1 MKTKIGSILLVFC
14 MMISILGSNNIPA
27 DAAGKIRLN
36 KKAVTLQVGKKIQLS
51 LKNIPKNGKVTWRST
66 AKSKAA
72 VSRKGIVTAKKR
84 GKATIKARLVY
95 KSGGK
100 KRTRNFSCKVTITK
114 KKAATKKKTTTGQ
127 KNTEQKNTEQGAVGK
142 SLVVYFS
149 APVQERSGQVDG
161 ISSASRT
168 DRGEIYKGNTE
179 YIAELI
185 SKETKADMFEIIPQN
200 PYANTYEQ
208 MVQRA
213 QQEQEKDGRPAIKNK
228 INNISQYDT
237 IYVGYPIW
245 WSDMPQIMYTFF
257 DTYDLKGKNIIPF
270 CTHAGSGLSGT
281 VGRIK
286 RLEPQATVYQG
297 LAIYRTDVTSSD
309 SKVKSWIEK
318 KAK

>member
-14 MMISILGSNNIPA
+14 MMASIWGSNYIPVS
-27 DAAGKIRLN
+27 AAGRIQLN
-36 KKAVTLQVGKKIQLS
+36 KAAVTLRVGEKQRLY
-51 LKNIPKNGKVTWRST
+51 LKNIPKNGKVTWKSVS
-66 AKSKAA
+66 KSKAT
-72 VSRKGIVTAKKR
+72 VSKKGIVTARKQGR
-84 GKATIKARLVY
+84 TTIKARLVY

-100 KRTRNFSCKVTITK
+100 KRTKNFSCKVTITK
-114 KKAATKKKTTTGQ
+114 KKTA
-127 KNTEQKNTEQGAVGK
+127 GK

-168 DRGEIYKGNTE
+168 SKGKTYKGNTE

-185 SKETKADMFEIIPQN
+185 SKETKADMFEIVPQN
-200 PYANTYEQ
+200 AYADTYEP
-208 MVQRA
+208 MVRRA
-213 QQEQEKDGRPAIKNK
+213 EQEQEKDERPAIINK
-228 INNISQYDT
+228 IKNISQYDT
-237 IYVGYPIW
+237 VYVGYPIW

-286 RLEPQATVYQG
+286 KLEPQATVYKG
-297 LAIYRTDVTSSD
+297 LGIYRTDVTSSD
-309 SKVKSWIEK
+309 SKVKSWIK
-318 KAK
+318 KKSK

>member
-1 MKTKIGSILLVFC
+1 MKRKIVSILLVFG
-14 MMISILGSNNIPA
+14 MMISILRSNNVSV
-27 DAAGKIRLN
+27 DAAGGIRLN
-36 KKAVTLQVGKKIQLS
+36 KKTVTLQVGEKQQLS
-51 LKNIPKNGKVTWRST
+51 LKNVPKNGKVTWKSASRSR
-66 AKSKAA
+66 AA
-72 VSRKGIVTAKKR
+72 VSPKGIVTAKKQGR
-84 GKATIKARLVY
+84 TTIKARLVY

-100 KRTRNFSCKVTITK
+100 KRTKNFSCKVTITK
-114 KKAATKKKTTTGQ
+114 KKTA
-127 KNTEQKNTEQGAVGK
+127 GK

-168 DRGEIYKGNTE
+168 TKGKTYKGNTE

-185 SKETKADMFEIIPQN
+185 RKQTKADMFEIVPQN
-200 PYANTYEQ
+200 AYADTYDQ
-208 MVQRA
+208 MVRRA
-213 QQEQEKDGRPAIKNK
+213 EQEQEKNERPAIKNK
-228 INNISQYDT
+228 IENISQYDT

-286 RLEPQATVYQG
+286 KLEPQATVYKG
-297 LAIYRTDVTSSD
+297 LAIYRTDVTGSD

-318 KAK
+318 KEK

>member
-14 MMISILGSNNIPA
+14 MMISILGSNILPV

-36 KKAVTLQVGKKIQLS
+36 KKAVTLQVGKKIKLS
-51 LKNIPKNGKVTWRST
+51 LKNIPKNGKVKWRS
-66 AKSKAA
+66 ASKSRAT
-72 VSRKGIVTAKKR
+72 VSKKGIVTAKKQ
-84 GKATIKARLVY
+84 GKTTIKARLVY
-95 KSGGK
+95 KRGGK

-114 KKAATKKKTTTGQ
+114 KKTATKQETAKKENTKQETT
-127 KNTEQKNTEQGAVGK
+127 GK

-168 DRGEIYKGNTE
+168 ITEKTYQGNTE
-179 YIAELI
+179 YIADLI
-185 SKETKADMFEIIPQN
+185 RKETKADIFEIVPQN
-200 PYANTYEQ
+200 AYADTYDQ

-213 QQEQEKDGRPAIKNK
+213 QQEQQRNERPAMKNK
-228 INNISQYDT
+228 ISNISQYDT

-286 RLEPQATVYQG
+286 ELEPQATVYQG
-297 LAIYRTDVTSSD
+297 LAIYRTDVTGSD
-309 SKVKSWIEK
+309 STVKSWIEK
-318 KAK
+318 KAR

>member
-1 MKTKIGSILLVFC
+1 MRTKIKTRMGSILLALC
-14 MMISILGSNNIPA
+14 MMVSTLGSNQIPVSA
-27 DAAGKIRLN
+27 VDRVRIN
-36 KKAVTLQVGKKIQLS
+36 KRAVTLQVGEKQRLS
-51 LKNIPKNGKVTWRST
+51 LKNVPKNGKVTWRST
-66 AKSKAA
+66 SKSKAV
-72 VSRKGIVTAKKR
+72 VSQKGIVTAKKQ
-84 GKATIKARLVY
+84 GKATIKAKLSY
-95 KSGGK
+95 KTGGK
-100 KRTRNFSCKVTITK
+100 KKTKTFSCKVTITK
-114 KKAATKKKTTTGQ
+114 KKST
-127 KNTEQKNTEQGAVGK
+127 GK

-168 DRGEIYKGNTE
+168 TKGKTYKGNTE

-185 SKETKADMFEIIPQN
+185 RKETKADMFEIIPQKVY
-200 PYANTYEQ
+200 PNTYDQ
-208 MVQRA
+208 MVKRA
-213 QQEQEKDGRPAIKNK
+213 EQEQERDERPAMKNK
-228 INNISQYDT
+228 VKNISQYDT

-286 RLEPQATVYQG
+286 KLEPQATVYKG
-297 LAIYRTDVTSSD
+297 LAIYRTNVTGSD
-309 SKVKSWIEK
+309 SKVKSWIKK

>member
-1 MKTKIGSILLVFC
+1 MENGRRMNMKRKIVSILLVFG
-14 MMISILGSNNIPA
+14 MMISMLRSNNVSV
-27 DAAGKIRLN
+27 DAAGGIRLN
-36 KKAVTLQVGKKIQLS
+36 KKTVALQVGEKQQLS
-51 LKNIPKNGKVTWRST
+51 LKNVPKNGKVTWKSASRSR
-66 AKSKAA
+66 AA
-72 VSRKGIVTAKKR
+72 VSPKGIVTAKKQGR
-84 GKATIKARLVY
+84 TTIKARLVY

-100 KRTRNFSCKVTITK
+100 KRTKNFSCKVTITK
-114 KKAATKKKTTTGQ
+114 KKTA
-127 KNTEQKNTEQGAVGK
+127 GK

-168 DRGEIYKGNTE
+168 TKGKTYKGNTE

-185 SKETKADMFEIIPQN
+185 RKQTKADMFEIVPQN
-200 PYANTYEQ
+200 AYADTYDQ
-208 MVQRA
+208 MVRRA
-213 QQEQEKDGRPAIKNK
+213 EQEQEKNERPAIKNK
-228 INNISQYDT
+228 IENISQYDT

-286 RLEPQATVYQG
+286 KLEPQATVYKG
-297 LAIYRTDVTSSD
+297 LAIYRTDVTGSD

-318 KAK
+318 KEK